1 MKRKL
6 SIISIFLFV
15 LFVSGC
21 LSTAT
26 TTYYLGAK
34 ADETG
39 VVYLYEERAE
49 QQQWQDLYVTVN
61 YSFTRQ
67 RDQFNIDGLFS
78 FSDSPK
84 ITYDTVYDV
93 KLKFFLLDKDMLVV
107 DYLDISRTLG
117 RDIEDNVAFNQDLVL
132 AENVVAF
139 TFGYEGLFGDD
150 EGNGYVI
157 MKLPKLDF

>member
-15 LFVSGC
+15 LLVSGC

-67 RDQFNIDGLFS
+67 GDQFNIDGLFS

-93 KLKFFLLDKDMLVV
+93 KLKFFLLDKDML
-107 DYLDISRTLG
+107 LSLIH
-117 RDIEDNVAFNQDLVL
+117 I
-132 AENVVAF
+132 
-139 TFGYEGLFGDD
+139 
-150 EGNGYVI
+150 
-157 MKLPKLDF
+157 

>member
-6 SIISIFLFV
+6 SIISVFLFA
-15 LFVSGC
+15 LLVSGC
-21 LSTAT
+21 LSTT

-39 VVYLYEERAE
+39 VVYLHEEQVE
-49 QQQWQDLYVTVN
+49 QQRWQDLYVTVD

-67 RDQFNIDGLFS
+67 GDQFNIDGLFS

-84 ITYDTVYDV
+84 ITYDTVYDA

-117 RDIEDNVAFNQDLVL
+117 RDIEANVEFNQDLVL
-132 AENVVAF
+132 AQNVVAF
-139 TFGYEGLFGDD
+139 TFGYEGLFGDE
-150 EGNGYVI
+150 EGYGYVF
-157 MKLPKLDF
+157 MRLPKRDF